1 MEQRRFAVLENEE
14 TAPGAWRM
22 RLGGDAGAFT
32 APGQFINLRLPG
44 RYLRRPI
51 SVSDWTAESVTLYYK
66 VVGGGTADLAALTPG
81 AELDALTGL
90 GTGFDPARCGARP
103 LLVGGGIG
111 AAPLVGLARLLV
123 GAGKRPEVVLGFN
136 SAAEVFCRGVFEA
149 LGLAPRITTVDGS
162 LGTRGLVTDAL
173 PEGADYVY
181 ACGPTAMLR
190 ALSARCAKAGEY
202 SLEARM
208 GCGFGA
214 CMGCTIETAAGP
226 KRVCREGPVFRR
238 EELLW

>member
-1 MEQRRFAVLENEE
+1 MQQRRFAVLENRAAAKD
-14 TAPGAWRM
+14 TFLM
-22 RLGGDAGAFT
+22 RLGGPAGIT
-32 APGQFINLRLPG
+32 APGQFVNLQLPG

-51 SVSDWTAESVTLYYK
+51 SVCDWTENSLTLAYK
-66 VVGGGTADLAALTPG
+66 VVGGGTADLAALAPG
-81 AELDALTGL
+81 AELDLLTGL
-90 GTGFDPARCGARP
+90 GTGFDPACSGDRP

-111 AAPLVGLARLLV
+111 AAPLVGLARCLRERGV
-123 GAGKRPEVVLGFN
+123 RPVAVLGFN
-136 SAAEVFCRGVFEA
+136 TAEEVFCRALFED
-149 LGLAPRITTVDGS
+149 LDVELRFTTADGS

-173 PEGADYVY
+173 PEDATYLY
-181 ACGPTAMLR
+181 TCGPMPMLR
-190 ALSARCAKAGEY
+190 ALSARCTLPGEY